1 MRESMIRL
9 LVAAAAVLVA
19 VIFMSAA
26 VALSR
31 PPVHI
36 DVAPAGPP
44 PPATFTIT
52 GHCTV
57 TATHDGQTV
66 THHLDGQTT
75 VELATPGSITAPGC
89 TIQ

>member
-1 MRESMIRL
+1 MREQMIRL
-9 LVAAAAVLVA
+9 LVTVAAVLVA

-31 PPVHI
+31 PTI
-36 DVAPAGPP
+36 KVAPAGSPP
-44 PPATFTIT
+44 PVTFTIT
-52 GHCTV
+52 GTCTV

-75 VELATPGSITAPGC
+75 IQLATPGSITAPGC

>member
-1 MRESMIRL
+1 MREPIVRL
-9 LVAAAAVLVA
+9 LIAAAAVLVA
-19 VIFMSAA
+19 VTVMSAA
-26 VALSR
+26 VLLSR
-31 PPVHI
+31 PTVQ
-36 DVAPAGPP
+36 VAPAVPP

-52 GHCTV
+52 GTCTV

>member
-1 MRESMIRL
+1 MREPMIRL
-9 LVAAAAVLVA
+9 LITAAAVLVA
-19 VIFMSAA
+19 VACMSAA
-26 VALSR
+26 VAMSQ
-31 PPVHI
+31 PNIP
-36 DVAPAGPP
+36 VAPATPL

-89 TIQ
+89 NIQ